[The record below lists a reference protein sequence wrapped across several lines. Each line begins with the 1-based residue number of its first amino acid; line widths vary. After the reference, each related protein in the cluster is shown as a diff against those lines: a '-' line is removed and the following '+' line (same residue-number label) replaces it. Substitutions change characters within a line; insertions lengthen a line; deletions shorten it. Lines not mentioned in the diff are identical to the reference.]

1 MKWKQYHH
9 LMKTSS
15 MWTKLR
21 DQYPRHYCETNDKR
35 PKPYHSTLL
44 IVIGLSGVQFGLKSQ
59 FIISEKKERHDVQL
73 PPFTI
78 FSQYQ

>member
-1 MKWKQYHH
+1 
-9 LMKTSS
+9 

-21 DQYPRHYCETNDKR
+21 DNTQDIIVRQTINALSYS
-35 PKPYHSTLL
+35 PKPYHTTLL